1 MIKKAAV
8 YPIIVSIVALVVS
21 VVMLVKVV
29 PSFMDTFSSMDMEM
43 PGITMAVVGLSDFII
58 QYWYLIVGL
67 IAAIVVWV
75 RWYHSTEKGK
85 LAAGRTQIQM
95 PLFGDLNIKTISSL
109 TARTL
114 GTLLISGMTV
124 VDAIDIVGNTMNN
137 ELFKRGLRDV
147 AEDVRQGVRLSDA
160 ISKIELYPAMVPHM
174 IGIGEETGDLDAMLE
189 KLADYYD
196 EEVEQ
201 TTQTVMA
208 ALEPMIILI
217 MAGLVGILIA
227 AVMEPMIAMYSNM
240 GSL

>member
-1 MIKKAAV
+1 
-8 YPIIVSIVALVVS
+8 
-21 VVMLVKVV
+21 
-29 PSFMDTFSSMDMEM
+29 
-43 PGITMAVVGLSDFII
+43 
-58 QYWYLIVGL
+58 
-67 IAAIVVWV
+67 
-75 RWYHSTEKGK
+75 
-85 LAAGRTQIQM
+85 M

-227 AVMEPMIAMYSNM
+227 AVMAPMIAMYSNM